1 MCGRQEDSG
10 VIIMVPPAGREEI
23 GISAATSIG
32 TTRLA
37 VDNTVTLTGRGSTMI
52 LLGSTNPP
60 QAIEVTQ
67 VNASPGALSPPCGTS
82 LSHTVE
88 AESCRKPLDCPP
100 DGREGCRTTMS
111 HRRRSTGLWL
121 RGTVYQYRVRV
132 PVELRQRLGRS
143 HVNRSLRTSSYAEAI
158 RMARR
163 VAFEI
168 EGMFDAARQGV
179 GSDPVN
185 AVCDGACSQPSSP
198 SVTAA
203 TVLPGTGPVIHID
216 LDLLASRIAEK
227 LQAAPPAPAVSPTLS
242 LDIVPANRY
251 R

>member
-60 QAIEVTQ
+60 YTIEFTQ
-67 VNASPGALSPPCGTS
+67 GIASLGALSPPRDTF
-82 LSHTVE
+82 LSHTAD
-88 AESCRKPLDCPP
+88 AESCPKPPDRSS

-111 HRRRSTGLWL
+111 HRRRPTGLWL

-132 PVELRQRLGRS
+132 PVEVRERLGRS
-143 HVNRSLRTSSYAEAI
+143 HVNRSLHTSSYTDAVRA
-158 RMARR
+158 ARK

-168 EGMFDAARQGV
+168 EGMFNAALL
-179 GSDPVN
+179 GSQSNTGD
-185 AVCDGACSQPSSP
+185 AVCVGAGSPPPSQSMTAEAVLLGTP
-198 SVTAA
+198 SVPAQSASLVHRRIQRIHKNHAQTRM
-203 TVLPGTGPVIHID
+203 LPAFW
-216 LDLLASRIAEK
+216 LNLLSAS
-227 LQAAPPAPAVSPTLS
+227 VH
-242 LDIVPANRY
+242 
-251 R
+251 